1 MKKAGFLDAFFDV
14 SSGAASIASTPE
26 FVGTA
31 SSAALD
37 SVATAGT
44 VTIAGGLV
52 KLLGSLHP
60 DEKPSK
66 ETLQQYLTEAGR
78 DLAKRG
84 REAGWDWSKLD
95 RQLWL
100 DARHRLEPCFPTVAD
115 LAAGQLNPT
124 AIADEAIE
132 KIRASGDESVRAL
145 LHGDGAEDAVRAVI
159 VKTVEIIDDRQ
170 TFYEALNTQLH
181 IKTQDGVAELKDT
194 AKGIEYKQETIIESQ
209 RQQTE
214 FQRQQAEFQRQTMET
229 MEVLLQNATQNAD
242 IKDPAKSRAQLVELF
257 K

>member
-1 MKKAGFLDAFFDV
+1 MKKTGFLDAFFDV
-14 SSGAASIASTPE
+14 SSGAASIASTTE

-31 SSAALD
+31 SLAALD

-95 RQLWL
+95 RQLSVA
-100 DARHRLEPCFPTVAD
+100 ARHRLEPCFPTVAD
-115 LAAGQLNPT
+115 LAARHSNPK
-124 AIADEAIE
+124 AIADEAIK

-145 LHGDGAEDAVRAVI
+145 LHGDGAEDAVHAVI
-159 VKTVEIIDDRQ
+159 EKTVEIIDERQ
-170 TFYEALNTQLH
+170 TLAQKLNAELH
-181 IKTQDGVAELKDT
+181 KNTQDGVAELKDT
-194 AKGIEYKQETIIESQ
+194 ARGIEPT
-209 RQQTE
+209 
-214 FQRQQAEFQRQTMET
+214 
-229 MEVLLQNATQNAD
+229 
-242 IKDPAKSRAQLVELF
+242 
-257 K
+257 